1 MAAPW
6 TYHLVLLS
14 ASSEVVGFQSLALD
28 HCDTVG
34 HSDDDND
41 VRMSVGPPT
50 HTHKHI
56 NCQDY
61 Y

>member
-1 MAAPW
+1 MPAPW

-14 ASSEVVGFQSLALD
+14 ASGEVVGFQSLALD

-50 HTHKHI
+50 HTHT
-56 NCQDY
+56 QTY
-61 Y
+61 